1 MNRIFTLLSF
11 SLVLAACGAS
21 KFRAPATEDKPLF
34 AAINELIKR
43 PDNAK
48 AQNDLKYFFDQ
59 SVARHEEAVAV
70 YRNSADPAKWDRML
84 KELDALQKIYTAA
97 VAIPNATRLVQP
109 KSYLGQLQATREDA
123 AEFYYQDAMDN
134 FERDDRQSS
143 IKAYNLFRRSSS
155 YIDGYKD
162 ANNLSR
168 EAWENSII
176 NVVVMPVRED
186 FPGFF
191 REWDE
196 GSRYRA
202 DFFQEQLVREL
213 GGRTASYYPARFF
226 TDLDLTREYIKP
238 EWVLD
243 VKWDYIHTS
252 ASIPSTDKKQVSKSI
267 QVGKDTTGKPKY
279 ETVTA
284 TIITTSRN
292 ISVRGNLNYRIYES
306 YGGKTI
312 DLGNV
317 SDDVSWTEYSYTYTG
332 DKRALSDQ
340 QRDMMRARNFDRG
353 PSKNEVMDALMKKMF
368 PDLRRRLERPLTS

>member
-11 SLVLAACGAS
+11 SLVLAACGGS
-21 KFRAPATEDKPLF
+21 KFRAPVTEDKPLF

-70 YRNSADPAKWDRML
+70 YRNSADPAKWDRMI
-84 KELDALQKIYTAA
+84 KELDALQKIYTAT
-97 VAIPNATRLVQP
+97 VAIPNATNLVQP
-109 KSYLGQLQATREDA
+109 KSYLGELQATREDA

-134 FERDDRQSS
+134 FEKDDRQSS
-143 IKAYNLFRRSSS
+143 LKAYDLFRRSSS
-155 YIDGYKD
+155 YVNGYKD

-168 EAWENSII
+168 EAWENSIV

-186 FPGFF
+186 YPSFF

-202 DFFQEQLVREL
+202 DLFQEQLVREL

-238 EWVLD
+238 DWVLD
-243 VKWDYIHTS
+243 VKWDYINTNT
-252 ASIPSTDKKQVSKSI
+252 SIPTKNSRQVSKSI
-267 QVGKDTTGKPKY
+267 QVGKDSTGKPTY
-279 ETVTA
+279 ETVRA
-284 TIITTSRN
+284 TITTTSRN
-292 ISVRGNLNYRIYES
+292 VTVRGTLNYRLYES
-306 YGGKTI
+306 YGGRSI
-312 DLGNV
+312 DGGSLT
-317 SDDVSWTEYSYTYTG
+317 DDVSWTDSYSNYTG

-340 QRDMMRARNFDRG
+340 DRDLMRARNFDRG
-353 PSKNEVMDALMKKMF
+353 PSKTEVMDALMRKMF